1 MVASPLRDVNATD
14 EIISST
20 ARHIHAVDGR
30 YEAMANKTI
39 YAYPISV
46 NGTEEQFF
54 LRYVSG
60 GMFCFSSSLC
70 LCCVAFVPMNGTT
83 PRHRV
88 QRVNDGYGVDW
99 WLVITLD
106 REYMLGDIDR
116 STLAAQERIRDEVD
130 SVDEKLVRSRII
142 LVVTVVVASVLLM
155 LLALMLV
162 FRIVAPLVQLQE
174 EMARVAVMN
183 LSQVDETRA
192 ISNIEEVG
200 HMQTSFLQMLRNLK
214 EYRNYMPASVLVEDV
229 SRTETETEEESDLD
243 KSQTS
248 HDSLSKSSGPAS
260 PTAQHGFLTMQKLD
274 QKKVA
279 LSVVNVRDF
288 FEALR
293 ELPSGQMQARH
304 TEYLSTV
311 LSITQGCNGVN
322 DGFSGD
328 RVLTHWNGARH
339 CSAPKLQA
347 AKFSHG
353 VRTHKTLLAQK
364 WRLSMAFVCAEVRCG
379 NMGCEGMKK
388 YTFLGGCVPWLHAL
402 ERLNKTYGT
411 TILHD
416 NIQNTSVS
424 SVFYSKTVACVSY
437 PKLRARIVLSELHE
451 EMVTQNEEW
460 MYQLDKCA
468 AANPYE
474 CYNAAMAHVL
484 AAHWDD
490 AAAAAEKLGDT
501 DRAEFEKHCTA
512 ARAVCETEYQM
523 EPLLP
528 VADI

>member
-1 MVASPLRDVNATD
+1 
-14 EIISST
+14 
-20 ARHIHAVDGR
+20 
-30 YEAMANKTI
+30 MAC
-39 YAYPISV
+39 
-46 NGTEEQFF
+46 F
-54 LRYVSG
+54 VSLPVRV
-60 GMFCFSSSLC
+60 FW
-70 LCCVAFVPMNGTT
+70 CVALVPMNDTT

-106 REYMLGDIDR
+106 REYILGDIDR

-162 FRIVAPLVQLQE
+162 LRIVAPLVQLQE

-229 SRTETETEEESDLD
+229 SRTETETEDESDLD

-248 HDSLSKSSGPAS
+248 RKSRSDGSVPAS
-260 PTAQHGFLTMQKLD
+260 PTAQHQFLTMQKLD

-279 LSVVNVRDF
+279 LSVVNVRGF
-288 FEALR
+288 FEASR
-293 ELPSGQMQARH
+293 ELPSGEMQARH
-304 TEYLSTV
+304 TEYLGTV
-311 LSITQGCNGVN
+311 LSITHACNGVN

-339 CSAPKLQA
+339 CSSAKLQA
-347 AKFSHG
+347 AKFSHR

-364 WRLSMAFVCAEVRCG
+364 WTLSMAFVCAEVRCG

-411 TILHD
+411 RILHD
-416 NIQNTSVS
+416 NVTHSPVAN
-424 SVFYSKTVACVSY
+424 VFYSKTVACVSY
-437 PKLRARIVLSELHE
+437 PKFRAKLVLSELRE
-451 EMVTQNEEW
+451 EMETQNEEW

-474 CYNAAMAHVL
+474 CYNAAMVHVF
-484 AAHWDD
+484 AAQWGD
-490 AAAAAEKLGDT
+490 AAAVAEKLGET

-512 ARAVCETEYQM
+512 ARAVCETEYKL
-523 EPLLP
+523 ERLLP
-528 VADI
+528 IADI

>member
-1 MVASPLRDVNATD
+1 
-14 EIISST
+14 
-20 ARHIHAVDGR
+20 
-30 YEAMANKTI
+30 
-39 YAYPISV
+39 
-46 NGTEEQFF
+46 
-54 LRYVSG
+54 
-60 GMFCFSSSLC
+60 
-70 LCCVAFVPMNGTT
+70 MNGTT

-99 WLVITLD
+99 WIVITLD
-106 REYMLGDIDR
+106 REYILGDIDR

-162 FRIVAPLVQLQE
+162 LRIVAPLVQLQE

-229 SRTETETEEESDLD
+229 PQTEEDEESALD
-243 KSQTS
+243 NKTQTS
-248 HDSLSKSSGPAS
+248 HGSRSDGSVPAS
-260 PTAQHGFLTMQKLD
+260 PTAQHQFLTMQKLD
-274 QKKVA
+274 HKKVA
-279 LSVVNVRDF
+279 LSVVNLRGF
-288 FEALR
+288 FEASR
-293 ELPSGQMQARH
+293 ELPSGEMQARH

-311 LSITQGCNGVN
+311 LSITTACNGVN

-339 CSAPKLQA
+339 CSSAKLQA
-347 AKFSHG
+347 AKFSHR
-353 VRTHKTLLAQK
+353 VRSHKTLLAQK
-364 WRLSMAFVCAEVRCG
+364 WTLSMAFVCAEVRCG

-411 TILHD
+411 TILH
-416 NIQNTSVS
+416 NVTHS
-424 SVFYSKTVACVSY
+424 SVANAFYSKTVACVSY
-437 PKLRARIVLSELHE
+437 PKFRSKLVLSELRE
-451 EMVTQNEEW
+451 EMETQNEEW
-460 MYQLDKCA
+460 MYQLDKCV

-474 CYNAAMAHVL
+474 CYNAAMAHVF

-490 AAAAAEKLGDT
+490 AAAVAEKLGDT
-501 DRAEFEKHCTA
+501 DRAEFEKHFTA
-512 ARAVCETEYQM
+512 ARAVCETEYKL
-523 EPLLP
+523 EPVLS

>member
-1 MVASPLRDVNATD
+1 M
-14 EIISST
+14 
-20 ARHIHAVDGR
+20 
-30 YEAMANKTI
+30 
-39 YAYPISV
+39 
-46 NGTEEQFF
+46 
-54 LRYVSG
+54 
-60 GMFCFSSSLC
+60 
-70 LCCVAFVPMNGTT
+70 
-83 PRHRV
+83 
-88 QRVNDGYGVDW
+88 NDGYGVDW
-99 WLVITLD
+99 WLVIILD

-162 FRIVAPLVQLQE
+162 IRIVAPLVKLQE

-229 SRTETETEEESDLD
+229 SRTETEEDEEESDV
-243 KSQTS
+243 KTQTS
-248 HDSLSKSSGPAS
+248 HHSSSGSVPVAPA
-260 PTAQHGFLTMQKLD
+260 AQHQFLTTQKLD

-279 LSVVNVRDF
+279 LSVVNVRGF

-293 ELPSGQMQARH
+293 ELPSGEMQARH

-328 RVLTHWNGARH
+328 RVMTHWNGVRH
-339 CSAPKLQA
+339 CSSAKLQA

-353 VRTHKTLLAQK
+353 VRSHKT
-364 WRLSMAFVCAEVRCG
+364 WTLSMAFVCAEVRCG

-416 NIQNTSVS
+416 NITHS
-424 SVFYSKTVACVSY
+424 SVANAFYSKTVACVSY
-437 PKLRARIVLSELHE
+437 PKLRAKLFLSELRE
-451 EMVTQNEEW
+451 EMETQNEEW

-474 CYNAAMAHVL
+474 GYNAAMAHVF
-484 AAHWDD
+484 AAQWDD
-490 AAAAAEKLGDT
+490 AAAVEKLSDT
-501 DRAEFEKHCTA
+501 DRGGRKTLHCSKGGV
-512 ARAVCETEYQM
+512 RDGV
-523 EPLLP
+523 
-528 VADI
+528 